1 MNKQDLIMY
10 VRAQLYHHSKI
21 VRQGKDQKAVD
32 NSTAKIIVL
41 QDIYS
46 QVKRLDDELTFTG
59 LYYRNNEWEEN
70 TKLKIVIPSK
80 GYLTRTD
87 EAYIL
92 LDEYDKYPVRNFTRN
107 EIILREPES

>member
-46 QVKRLDDELTFTG
+46 QVKRLDEQLTFSG
-59 LYYRNNEWEEN
+59 LYNRNDEWEEN
-70 TKLKIVIPSK
+70 TKLKILIPSK

-92 LDEYDKYPVRNFTRN
+92 LPEYDKYPVCNFTMN
-107 EIILREPES
+107 KIILREPES